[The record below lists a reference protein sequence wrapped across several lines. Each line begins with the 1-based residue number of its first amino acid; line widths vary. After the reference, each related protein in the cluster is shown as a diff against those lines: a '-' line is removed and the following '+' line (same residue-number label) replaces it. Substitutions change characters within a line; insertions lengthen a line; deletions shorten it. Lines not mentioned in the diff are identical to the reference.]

1 MLDWQTVTTSWFTRA
16 TASLALLV
24 FTAGLLAPVI
34 DADHAGRLDPEAARA
49 FSAHAIE
56 HPGVHFE
63 TNPGLTVGDHCA
75 ICHWVRSLG
84 QSTIETRTGASVE
97 GPVSV
102 RSRGAAIHP
111 SVLCQG
117 RHAVR
122 GPPARL

>member
-1 MLDWQTVTTSWFTRA
+1 MTSWFTRA
-16 TASLALLV
+16 TASLALLA
-24 FTAGLLAPVI
+24 FAAGLLAPVI

-63 TNPGLTVGDHCA
+63 SNPGLTVGDHCA

-84 QSTIETRTGASVE
+84 QSTIETRAGASVE
-97 GPVSV
+97 APM
-102 RSRGAAIHP
+102 RAASRHTVTRA
-111 SVLCQG
+111 SVLGQG

-122 GPPARL
+122 GPPVRL